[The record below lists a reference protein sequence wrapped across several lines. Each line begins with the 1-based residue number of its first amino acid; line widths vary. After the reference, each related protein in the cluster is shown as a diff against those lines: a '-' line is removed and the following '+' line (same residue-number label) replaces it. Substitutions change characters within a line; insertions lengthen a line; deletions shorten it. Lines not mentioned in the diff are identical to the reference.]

1 MKKNFA
7 SKLKSQVDTKKQLLQ
22 LQMEKIKAEKERLEL
37 SRASSLEALER
48 IKTVAEKK
56 STHDQ
61 VMMTSQAA
69 YGNKTNS
76 SSIQQASSQSQAIL
90 LKNQRMLSN
99 SININPKKKMNVQ
112 TTFDVDF
119 YAEKA

>member
-1 MKKNFA
+1 
-7 SKLKSQVDTKKQLLQ
+7 
-22 LQMEKIKAEKERLEL
+22 
-37 SRASSLEALER
+37 
-48 IKTVAEKK
+48 
-56 STHDQ
+56 
-61 VMMTSQAA
+61 MMTSQAA

-76 SSIQQASSQSQAIL
+76 TAIQQASSQSQAIL

-119 YAEKA
+119 YAEKAQRGGVKNSNALNDYCDNAEDVIPHPY